1 MLTVVLL
8 WVVIRKARS
17 ELKKTV
23 EGQENQSIELSEIT
37 CHDSLHNGKV
47 SNGVIRTWLFGVVES
62 LMIWFIFGNAN
73 EALTSI
79 WVKVVRGRQFIT
91 TKVFSSFVSTVP
103 IFVMQF
109 FSVRLLNFMKE
120 WDYWYMYLWLEI
132 LVLIINEICNMS
144 HQSVFLSS
152 VKDNNGIC
160 FYYMYLFEQ
169 LSAQTSYFIP

>member
-1 MLTVVLL
+1 MLL

-109 FSVRLLNFMKE
+109 FSVRFVELYEGVRLLVHVLMTGDTGSNYQWNMQ
-120 WDYWYMYLWLEI
+120 YMY
-132 LVLIINEICNMS
+132 VTPVC
-144 HQSVFLSS
+144 
-152 VKDNNGIC
+152 
-160 FYYMYLFEQ
+160 
-169 LSAQTSYFIP
+169 IPF